1 VTHKVQRNEPC
12 PCGSG
17 KKYKKC
23 CMLKAR
29 ERVVAGVN
37 RKEGVQHALAWLSK
51 RFRQQ
56 IDNWVDAVWLADI
69 SEQQR
74 HDIASADPKI
84 RSIHDINLLELLV
97 AEGRFEEE
105 DADTTEHRSPL
116 QLILD
121 SDEIGLDDDQ
131 RNYLMQ
137 LPERPLRLY
146 TITDCLPGE
155 RFSLRDQLDRDA
167 PQIDI
172 DDAYASRMFEVGD
185 KVGFRLLNTPAGW
198 ETSGAIYYIP
208 DAYAD
213 ELEEQLRAADE
224 AAYST
229 ILTRRWLELVAAHV

>member
-1 VTHKVQRNEPC
+1 MAHKVQRNEPC

-23 CMLKAR
+23 CLLKAR
-29 ERVVAGVN
+29 EQAVAGVN

-51 RFRQQ
+51 RFRQP

-74 HDIASADPKI
+74 HGIASADAKI
-84 RSIHDINLLELLV
+84 RSIHDINLLEMLV
-97 AEGRFEEE
+97 AEGRFQEE
-105 DADTTEHRSPL
+105 DAEAAGQRSPL
-116 QLILD
+116 QLILE
-121 SDEIGLDDDQ
+121 SDELNLDDDQ

-137 LPERPLRLY
+137 LPRQPLRLY
-146 TITDCLPGE
+146 AITDCLPGE
-155 RFSLRDQLDRDA
+155 RFSLRDQLDAEA

-172 DDAYASRMFEVGD
+172 EDSYASRMFEVGD

-208 DAYAD
+208 DAYAA
-213 ELEEQLRAADE
+213 ELETQLQAAD
-224 AAYST
+224 ADAYSA